1 MAIEYFCCYHSYLEA
16 MEQLNDAEK
25 GRLFTACLQYSMT
38 GEAPQLSGNERFVFP
53 AFRSQID
60 RDNQKY
66 ENTCMKRAENAKKRW
81 DANACKSIS
90 QHANDAKEKEKEKEK
105 EKAKAKAKENI
116 TPPISP
122 SRGNRFSPPSLDDV
136 KAYCQ
141 ERGNAVD
148 PEKWYD
154 YYTANGWKVGKNPMK
169 DWKAAVRTW
178 EGRDRKSGHRDSGFD
193 TSNPCLEML
202 EERRGHG

>member
-66 ENTCMKRAENAKKRW
+66 EKTCMKRAENAKKRW

-90 QHANDAKEKEKEKEK
+90 QNANDAKENEKEKEK

-136 KAYCQ
+136 KAYCR

-178 EGRDRKSGHRDSGFD
+178 ERDSYGKKD
-193 TSNPCLEML
+193 TGAKHYSDP
-202 EERRGHG
+202 EELYR